1 VLETCIQE
9 GAGLNLGWV
18 SWFTFVDFQKYKY
31 KYVLRDSFDLKV
43 IKMHS
48 SNAGDPWMTVSKRH
62 L

>member
-48 SNAGDPWMTVSKRH
+48 SNAGDP
-62 L
+62 